1 MRLATDE
8 LSGELA
14 ALQRENPRGYGF
26 LRRYW
31 RDAKQGLD
39 GTDRNYARVGQIY
52 DNIPE
57 PQLST
62 RTLGQTLT
70 VLSNLGTISVHTH
83 RSNATIYD
91 LTTYRSAGLADLG
104 RLLDAR

>member
-8 LSGELA
+8 LSGELSK
-14 ALQRENPRGYGF
+14 LQRENPRGYGF

-31 RDAKQGLD
+31 EEARRGLD
-39 GTDRNYARVGQIY
+39 DTDRNYARVGQIY
-52 DNIPE
+52 DNIPD
-57 PQLST
+57 PKLDT

-70 VLSNLGTISVHTH
+70 ILTTLDVISVHTH

-91 LTTYRSAGLADLG
+91 LTTYRPGRLVEFG
-104 RLLDAR
+104 RLLNAQ